1 MLLYYFTDSIFADLW
16 IQEDWRECGRGDQS
30 LSPTFHQR
38 IKNIMCPFKIRSVL
52 CFAHLLNFDMVPNTN
67 LFLQMLRVFTNI
79 NDVSTSV
86 FDHMRSLLQHCVSYE
101 DECIIY
107 CVSPN
112 LNMYLPR
119 KICPLLLPFQHII
132 QL

>member
-1 MLLYYFTDSIFADLW
+1 
-16 IQEDWRECGRGDQS
+16 
-30 LSPTFHQR
+30 
-38 IKNIMCPFKIRSVL
+38 MCPFKSRSVL